1 MYKNEWQ
8 EHKLW
13 WQKNK
18 KSEFYKNKK
27 VFQIDGVDV
36 NKILVSKKES
46 YGTKNSLKYFIG
58 YNDNDV
64 IRPLCVRLPQMTGYA
79 RKFDENATMSFRAN
93 NKQLLKNYN
102 KIWEK
107 VEKLMRIDFESK
119 PVYGDDDKY
128 IKTKI
133 KIYAGSMITNF
144 HNKKMPKEKAPCKC
158 LSIIMLDSVIK
169 ANKKY
174 YPQTLLEECKY
185 VQEKIK
191 TENYIDEDLEKSESD
206 SDSND
211 ETESDI
217 DNDEYDK

>member
-1 MYKNEWQ
+1 MSEKNINFDD
-8 EHKLW
+8 K
-13 WQKNK
+13 KNK
-18 KSEFYKNKK
+18 KSEFYKSKK
-27 VFQIDGVDV
+27 VFQIDDVDV
-36 NKILVSKKES
+36 NKILVSKNEP
-46 YGTKNSLKYFIG
+46 YGTKNALKYFIG

-133 KIYAGSMITNF
+133 KIYADNMITNF

-191 TENYIDEDLEKSESD
+191 TENYIDENLEKSESD
-206 SDSND
+206 SDTCLLS
-211 ETESDI
+211 
-217 DNDEYDK
+217 

>member
-1 MYKNEWQ
+1 MSGKNVNFDD
-8 EHKLW
+8 K
-13 WQKNK
+13 KNK
-18 KSEFYKNKK
+18 KNDFYKNKK
-27 VFQIDGVDV
+27 VTNIEEIDV
-36 NKILVSKKES
+36 NKTLVSKKEA
-46 YGTKNSLKYFIG
+46 YGKKNSFKYFIR

-79 RKFDENATMSFRAN
+79 RKFDENATMSFKAK

-107 VEKLMRIDFESK
+107 VEKLMSVDFESK

-128 IKTKI
+128 IKIKR
-133 KIYAGSMITNF
+133 KIYARSMIKNF
-144 HNKKMPKEKAPCKC
+144 HNKKMPKEKASCKC

-174 YPQTLLEECKY
+174 YTQTLLEECKY
-185 VQEKIK
+185 EQEKIK
-191 TENYIDEDLEKSESD
+191 IQNLSDDDLEKSESD

-217 DNDEYDK
+217 DNDKYDQ